1 MVEEA
6 WLDEGDV
13 ILPKEAH
20 DNFLRLIEFE
30 KDIID
35 DLKSIKNSS
44 SYSHMHRAI
53 CDLINELEER
63 KSNIKGESNECRRR
77 L

>member
-1 MVEEA
+1 MMMVEQA

-30 KDIID
+30 KDIKK
-35 DLKSIKNSS
+35 DLKKGLDEMDEHI
-44 SYSHMHRAI
+44 
-53 CDLINELEER
+53 ER
-63 KSNIKGESNECRRR
+63 MSECVAY
-77 L
+77 LKDKYGLFDIA